1 MSRTPGDLPPGDRG
15 GTTYARPVSPAAP
28 DSERSSTDAD
38 RLVFDPIRAGGTLV
52 EIVDLGRISYD
63 DALAVQ
69 RRRRDAVVEQ
79 RTSGGGMAIL
89 LLEHDPAVVTVT
101 RRPAAA
107 SHVLASPE
115 MLAARGVQLRET
127 DRGGDVTWHG
137 PGQVVAYAILDL
149 PRFGL
154 RVGSHM
160 RLLEQVVIDAID
172 RHGLGGRRDPGA
184 TGVWIGEGPTA
195 AKIAAMGVRVGRG
208 VSMHGLALN
217 VDCDLSHFGLI
228 VPCGLAGRPVT
239 SLAKELAAAAPSV
252 AEVKRGLAA
261 AFARRLGELVVDPDG
276 GAPGDVGRS

>member
-1 MSRTPGDLPPGDRG
+1 MPN
-15 GTTYARPVSPAAP
+15 AP
-28 DSERSSTDAD
+28 DSEPRPAGGIA
-38 RLVFDPIRAGGTLV
+38 FDPVRTAAGVV

-63 DALAVQ
+63 DALVRQ
-69 RRRRDAVVEQ
+69 RAIRDEIVAK
-79 RTSGGGMAIL
+79 RDSGSGMAIL

-101 RRPAAA
+101 RRPSAAG
-107 SHVLASPE
+107 HVLATAE
-115 MLAARGVQLRET
+115 MLASRGVERRET

-137 PGQVVAYAILDL
+137 PGQVVAYAMLDL

-160 RLLEQVVIDAID
+160 RMLEQVVIDAI
-172 RHGLGGRRDPGA
+172 RGHGLEGGRDPGA
-184 TGVWIGEGPTA
+184 TGVWIGEGGAA

-239 SLAKELAAAAPSV
+239 SMARELGAAAPSV
-252 AEVKRGLAA
+252 AEVKRDLAA
-261 AFARRLGELVVDPDG
+261 AFSRRLREQADAPAPE
-276 GAPGDVGRS
+276 GA

>member
-1 MSRTPGDLPPGDRG
+1 VPLPQSGSSR
-15 GTTYARPVSPAAP
+15 SPTAV
-28 DSERSSTDAD
+28 D
-38 RLVFDPIRAGGTLV
+38 RLRANGV
-52 EIVDLGRISYD
+52 EVEMVDLGRISYD
-63 DALAVQ
+63 EALVRQ
-69 RRRRDAVVEQ
+69 RSIRDRVLAE
-79 RTSGGGMAIL
+79 RAAGGGMTIL
-89 LLEHDPAVVTVT
+89 LLEHDPPVVTVT
-101 RRPAAA
+101 RRPSAA

-115 MLAARGVQLRET
+115 ALAARGVELRET

-160 RLLEQVVIDAID
+160 RLLEQVVIDTIGE
-172 RHGLGGRRDPGA
+172 HGLEGRRDPGA
-184 TGVWIGEGPTA
+184 TGVWIGEGPAA

-239 SLAKELAAAAPSV
+239 SMAKALGAAPPSV

-261 AFARRLGELVVDPDG
+261 AFARRLAAL
-276 GAPGDVGRS
+276 PGDSGDETSMEG